1 MSISVQFF
9 FNQVKLYAKEISL
22 GTFLL
27 IATNGLG
34 VYIPLL
40 IKSLIDNLVKNNLK
54 IDQNILFNLSLVII
68 LALLMAGIRTA
79 SRIVLFGIG
88 RRVESEQKQNFYE
101 HLLKLDLAYF
111 STQRIGDLISR
122 ATNDILAIRQMM
134 GFGLLNIVNIVWVYL
149 LTLPIMF
156 KLNASLTFYILL
168 GYLPIFMLVRH
179 LSLQLKTKQ
188 IEAQEQLG
196 SLSSFIEEDL
206 NGIQVIKSYSQE
218 TREIERF
225 EKVNNKYLNTST
237 ELARWRGIIWPIME
251 LARGISFFI
260 LLFYVSKGL
269 LSAGTI
275 AAFLIYLERLL
286 FPTAIMGWLIT
297 IFQRGAVSVQR
308 IKEVFDEK
316 AHIID
321 NSANPALIVVK
332 EANIKIQNLDF
343 QFPDTEQK
351 ALNNLNIEIKGGKF
365 VGIVGLIGSGKSTL
379 ANALMRLI
387 DIKPNSIFID
397 EQDIN
402 NYSLSSLRQSVA
414 LIPQETFLFNK
425 SIKDN
430 ILLGSGASEEEMI
443 KASEIAQI
451 HTEISKMP
459 EAYNTLVGEK
469 GVSLSG
475 GQAQR
480 IALAR
485 AIIKKPRILI
495 LDDALSSVD
504 NEIGLKILNELQEYL
519 KEQKQTLILIT
530 HRISSLRQ
538 AEQIYIIEKGAC
550 IESGNSDY
558 LLKNSE
564 IYQKLWKKQLTVNA

>member
-365 VGIVGLIGSGKSTL
+365 VGIVGLIG
-379 ANALMRLI
+379 LI

>member
-1 MSISVQFF
+1 MSISVKFF
-9 FNQVKLYAKEISL
+9 FDQVKLYAKEISW

-27 IATNGLG
+27 ILTNGLG

-40 IKSLIDNLVKNNLK
+40 IKSIIDNLIKNNLK
-54 IDQNILFNLSLVII
+54 VDPNIVFNLTLVIV

-79 SRIVLFGIG
+79 SRLVLFGIG
-88 RRVESEQKQNFYE
+88 RRVESEQKQSFYE
-101 HLLKLDLAYF
+101 HLLKLDISYF
-111 STQRIGDLISR
+111 NTQRIGDLISR

-156 KLNASLTFYILL
+156 KLNAPLTFFILL
-168 GYLPIFMLVRH
+168 GYLPIFLLVRH

-188 IEAQEQLG
+188 TEAQEQLG

-218 TREIERF
+218 KREIQRF
-225 EKVNNKYLNTST
+225 EKVNNQYLNTST

-269 LSAGTI
+269 LSPGTI

-297 IFQRGAVSVQR
+297 IFQRGGVSVQR
-308 IKEVFDEK
+308 IQEVFDEK
-316 AHIID
+316 PHIVD
-321 NSANPALIVVK
+321 TSANADSISVQ
-332 EANIKIQNLDF
+332 EANIKINNLDF
-343 QFPDTEQK
+343 QFPATEQK
-351 ALNNLNIEIKGGKF
+351 ALDNLSLEIKGGQF

-379 ANALMRLI
+379 ADALMRLI
-387 DIKPNSIFID
+387 NIKPNSIFID
-397 EQDIN
+397 GQDTH
-402 NYSLSSLRQSVA
+402 NYSLSSLRDSVA
-414 LIPQETFLFNK
+414 LVPQETFLFNK

-430 ILLGSGASEEEMI
+430 ILLGSGASEEEVI
-443 KASEIAQI
+443 KAAQIAQI
-451 HTEISKMP
+451 HPEIIQMP
-459 EAYNTLVGEK
+459 KAYDTLVGEK

-495 LDDALSSVD
+495 LDDALSSID
-504 NEIGLKILNELQEYL
+504 NEIGLKILNELQEHL
-519 KEQKQTLILIT
+519 KEQKHTLILIT

-538 AEQIYIIEKGAC
+538 AEQIYIIDKGAC
-550 IESGNSDY
+550 IESGSSDY
-558 LLKNSE
+558 LLENSK

>member
-1 MSISVQFF
+1 MSISVKFF
-9 FNQVKLYAKEISL
+9 FDQVKLYAKEISW

-27 IATNGLG
+27 ILTNGLG

-40 IKSLIDNLVKNNLK
+40 IKSIIDNLIKNNLK
-54 IDQNILFNLSLVII
+54 VDPNIVFNLTLVIV

-79 SRIVLFGIG
+79 SRLVLFGIG
-88 RRVESEQKQNFYE
+88 RRVESEQKQSFYE
-101 HLLKLDLAYF
+101 HLLKLDISYF
-111 STQRIGDLISR
+111 NTQRIGDLISR

-156 KLNASLTFYILL
+156 KLNAPLTFFILL
-168 GYLPIFMLVRH
+168 GYLPIFLLVRH

-188 IEAQEQLG
+188 TEAQEQLG

-218 TREIERF
+218 KREIQRF
-225 EKVNNKYLNTST
+225 EKVNNQYLNTST

-269 LSAGTI
+269 LSPGTI

-297 IFQRGAVSVQR
+297 IFQRGGVSVQR
-308 IKEVFDEK
+308 IQEVFDEK
-316 AHIID
+316 PHIVD
-321 NSANPALIVVK
+321 TSANADSISVK
-332 EANIKIQNLDF
+332 EANIKINNLDF
-343 QFPDTEQK
+343 QFPATEQK
-351 ALNNLNIEIKGGKF
+351 ALDNLSLEIKGGQF

-379 ANALMRLI
+379 ADALMRLI
-387 DIKPNSIFID
+387 NIKPNSIFID
-397 EQDIN
+397 GQDTH
-402 NYSLSSLRQSVA
+402 NYSLSSLRDSVA
-414 LIPQETFLFNK
+414 LVPQETFLFNK

-430 ILLGSGASEEEMI
+430 ILLGSGASEEEVI
-443 KASEIAQI
+443 KAAQIAQI
-451 HTEISKMP
+451 HPEIIQMP
-459 EAYNTLVGEK
+459 KAYDTLVGEK

-495 LDDALSSVD
+495 LDDALSSID
-504 NEIGLKILNELQEYL
+504 NEIGLKILNELQEHL
-519 KEQKQTLILIT
+519 KEQKHTLILIT

-538 AEQIYIIEKGAC
+538 AEQIYIIDKGAC
-550 IESGNSDY
+550 IESGSSDY
-558 LLKNSE
+558 LLENSK

>member
-1 MSISVQFF
+1 
-9 FNQVKLYAKEISL
+9 
-22 GTFLL
+22 
-27 IATNGLG
+27 
-34 VYIPLL
+34 
-40 IKSLIDNLVKNNLK
+40 
-54 IDQNILFNLSLVII
+54 
-68 LALLMAGIRTA
+68 
-79 SRIVLFGIG
+79 
-88 RRVESEQKQNFYE
+88 
-101 HLLKLDLAYF
+101 
-111 STQRIGDLISR
+111 
-122 ATNDILAIRQMM
+122 
-134 GFGLLNIVNIVWVYL
+134 
-149 LTLPIMF
+149 
-156 KLNASLTFYILL
+156 
-168 GYLPIFMLVRH
+168 
-179 LSLQLKTKQ
+179 
-188 IEAQEQLG
+188 
-196 SLSSFIEEDL
+196 
-206 NGIQVIKSYSQE
+206 
-218 TREIERF
+218 
-225 EKVNNKYLNTST
+225 
-237 ELARWRGIIWPIME
+237 
-251 LARGISFFI
+251 
-260 LLFYVSKGL
+260 
-269 LSAGTI
+269 
-275 AAFLIYLERLL
+275 
-286 FPTAIMGWLIT
+286 MGWLIT